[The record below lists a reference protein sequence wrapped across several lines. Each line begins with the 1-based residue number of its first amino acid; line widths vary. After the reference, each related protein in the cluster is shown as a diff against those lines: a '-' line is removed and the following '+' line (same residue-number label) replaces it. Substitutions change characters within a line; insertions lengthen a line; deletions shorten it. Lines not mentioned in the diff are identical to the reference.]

1 MPYRKKAI
9 VKAKSLWYN
18 KNDNYCCSDGREADM
33 EFFAEFLPE
42 IYMQLMFLVV
52 PKKKGGNKKYR
63 VIATLIAI
71 AVLLGVMALALWG
84 AYSFRNI
91 KIPSASFPSR

>member
-1 MPYRKKAI
+1 
-9 VKAKSLWYN
+9 
-18 KNDNYCCSDGREADM
+18 M
-33 EFFAEFLPE
+33 EFFAEFLLE

-84 AYSFRNI
+84 AILISKYKNFLGI
-91 KIPSASFPSR
+91 IPIAVAAVISLSQILAGFVLYDKNH

>member
-1 MPYRKKAI
+1 
-9 VKAKSLWYN
+9 
-18 KNDNYCCSDGREADM
+18 M
-33 EFFAEFLPE
+33 EFFAEFLPG

-71 AVLLGVMALALWG
+71 AVLLGVMALAL
-84 AYSFRNI
+84 
-91 KIPSASFPSR
+91 

>member
-1 MPYRKKAI
+1 
-9 VKAKSLWYN
+9 
-18 KNDNYCCSDGREADM
+18 M
-33 EFFAEFLPE
+33 EFFAEFLLE

-52 PKKKGGNKKYR
+52 PKKKRGNKKYR

-84 AYSFRNI
+84 AVLSSKYKNPLGI
-91 KIPSASFPSR
+91 IPIAVAAVISLFQILAGFVLYDKNH